1 VTSCGVVNMPQS
13 SLANDE
19 WILDGTP
26 TARWLVGSSIPVKSG
41 TDSGTD
47 LTAHAACTLEV
58 DEGACV
64 VEIPLRRSPVA
75 VVVGHLIPCL
85 IIVFGGL
92 GALWLDP
99 TVPPLMG
106 GRVGLMITA
115 MLVVGNMSKSVQL
128 RLTTVMWMDFFSM
141 AQFLLLLCALLGTI
155 MVHYNLRNGHKAR
168 AVAFD
173 EALRIC
179 AWVAYLGVMASVFTY
194 GTTHSNVVFSV
205 TILVTVLLVL
215 LLLFFLQRRI
225 LTMKH
230 DRRVA
235 LLKQLEQADLDDP
248 SGETL
253 AQSIFDEFDDDRS
266 GRLSISEAAAF
277 IHLWFPSLSK
287 KAAYQTARRH
297 ANDGSLGF
305 GIFVEMLMTERESL
319 REQSAAVKS
328 GHARAGIQEVH
339 VVESEEG
346 EVSGPPC
353 MNS

>member
-1 VTSCGVVNMPQS
+1 
-13 SLANDE
+13 
-19 WILDGTP
+19 
-26 TARWLVGSSIPVKSG
+26 
-41 TDSGTD
+41 
-47 LTAHAACTLEV
+47 
-58 DEGACV
+58 
-64 VEIPLRRSPVA
+64 
-75 VVVGHLIPCL
+75 
-85 IIVFGGL
+85 
-92 GALWLDP
+92 
-99 TVPPLMG
+99 
-106 GRVGLMITA
+106 
-115 MLVVGNMSKSVQL
+115 
-128 RLTTVMWMDFFSM
+128 
-141 AQFLLLLCALLGTI
+141 
-155 MVHYNLRNGHKAR
+155 
-168 AVAFD
+168 
-173 EALRIC
+173 
-179 AWVAYLGVMASVFTY
+179 
-194 GTTHSNVVFSV
+194 
-205 TILVTVLLVL
+205 VTVLLVL

-266 GRLSISEAAAF
+266 GRLSISDAAAF

-319 REQSAAVKS
+319 REQSAAAVKR

-353 MNS
+353 TSCSCA